1 MKILKI
7 ENTILILM
15 LVFFAG
21 ASILSINGDE
31 RLAEI
36 QESCFTQA
44 KDDAS
49 AKDICFQISS
59 ATNRAVSSARKS
71 TYPIFVLLLGLIAL
85 LTVKTRRLDTEIKNL
100 TGR

>member
-7 ENTILILM
+7 ENIIVILM
-15 LVFFAG
+15 VVFYAGTSLV
-21 ASILSINGDE
+21 SIKGDE

-44 KDDAS
+44 KDDTR
-49 AKDICFQISS
+49 AKDICFQISF
-59 ATNRAVSSARKS
+59 ATDSAVSSARRS
-71 TYPIFVLLLGLIAL
+71 TFPHFVLLLGLIAL
-85 LTVKTRRLDTEIKNL
+85 LTVKTRRLDAEIKNL